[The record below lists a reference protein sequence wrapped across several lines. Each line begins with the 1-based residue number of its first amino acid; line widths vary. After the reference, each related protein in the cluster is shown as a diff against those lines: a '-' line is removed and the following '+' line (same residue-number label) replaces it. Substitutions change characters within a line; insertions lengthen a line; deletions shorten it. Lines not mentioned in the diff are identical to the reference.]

1 MPKVKN
7 NKAAAKRMKRT
18 GTGKIKRYR
27 ACKSH
32 KLTVKS
38 RKRKRLLRQET
49 LVDSANA
56 TRIKRLLPNQ

>member
-1 MPKVKN
+1 MPKVKT
-7 NKAAAKRMKRT
+7 NKAAAKRLKGT
-18 GTGKIKRYR
+18 GTGKIKRNR

-49 LVDSANA
+49 LVDKANLK
-56 TRIKRLLPNQ
+56 RIKRLLPNL

>member
-1 MPKVKN
+1 MPKTKT
-7 NKAAAKRMKRT
+7 NKAAAKRMKST

-32 KLTVKS
+32 KLTTKS

-49 LVDSANA
+49 LVDKANL
-56 TRIKRLLPNQ
+56 TRIKRLLPNL

>member
-1 MPKVKN
+1 MPKVKT
-7 NKAAAKRMKRT
+7 NKAAAKRMKAT
-18 GTGKIKRYR
+18 GTGKVRRYR

-49 LVDSANA
+49 LVDSANEK
-56 TRIKRLLPNQ
+56 RIKRLLPNL

>member
-1 MPKVKN
+1 MPKVKT
-7 NKAAAKRMKRT
+7 NKAASKRMKAT

-49 LVDSANA
+49 LVDKANS
-56 TRIKRLLPNQ
+56 TRIKRLLPNL